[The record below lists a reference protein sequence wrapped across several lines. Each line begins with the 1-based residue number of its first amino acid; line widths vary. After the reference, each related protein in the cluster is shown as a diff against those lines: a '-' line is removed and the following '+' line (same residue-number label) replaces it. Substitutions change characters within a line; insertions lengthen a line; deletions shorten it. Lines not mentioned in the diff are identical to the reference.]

1 MREQELIRGED
12 AIRQVIH
19 EWRQHLITNW
29 RDEPLRLTTA
39 IPESSFRFLA
49 GASQRH
55 LCRLRLTTAIP
66 ESSFPGHQVELSGHT
81 GRLYYAGFDARYPL
95 YWGCNLVGFED
106 GYKPPGKLAI
116 GLSDAYP
123 NAHELPAIGCFQAM
137 LPAIYDPIL
146 LLFYHLAGSSLY
158 GLVKGEPI
166 TAHEIVERSEQAFNK
181 REQDD
186 YGNNWIRVSGYWYPA
201 ELLTIARERL

>member
-29 RDEPLRLTTA
+29 RSEPMRLTRA
-39 IPESSFRFLA
+39 IPSH
-49 GASQRH
+49 GIYGH
-55 LCRLRLTTAIP
+55 LVT
-66 ESSFPGHQVELSGHT
+66 FQDGHT
-81 GRLYYAGFDARYPL
+81 GWLQYWGNDVRYPF

-106 GYKPPGKLAI
+106 GYKPPEKQAI

-123 NAHELPAIGCFQAM
+123 DVHKLPAIGRFQAVI
-137 LPAIYDPIL
+137 PAIYDPVL
-146 LLFYHLAGSSLY
+146 LLFYHLAESSLY
-158 GLVKGEPI
+158 GFARGEPVS
-166 TAHEIVERSEQAFNK
+166 AREIVERSEQAFDK

>member
-39 IPESSFRFLA
+39 IPESSFPR
-49 GASQRH
+49 
-55 LCRLRLTTAIP
+55 
-66 ESSFPGHQVELSGHT
+66 HQVELSGHT

-123 NAHELPAIGCFQAM
+123 DAHKRPAIGRFQAM

-166 TAHEIVERSEQAFNK
+166 TAREIVERSEQAFNK